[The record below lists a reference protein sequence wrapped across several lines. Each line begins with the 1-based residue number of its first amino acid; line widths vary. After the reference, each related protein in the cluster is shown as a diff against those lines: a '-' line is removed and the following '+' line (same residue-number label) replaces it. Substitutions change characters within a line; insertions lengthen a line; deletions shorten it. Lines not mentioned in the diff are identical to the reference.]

1 MRIQHFLA
9 LCLIIVSVYTCNNLE
24 TQTPDP
30 VLSWKVPADVA
41 GGLQGNDFDK
51 IQAAVNLF
59 TWETFIAINWPALPN
74 YAGVPDSSKTI
85 AATGPRVWETWK
97 EASEVYLPNG
107 QKPSPWGQS
116 DSIPGLKKGIKVL
129 SRWSKNDEFLNDDLQ
144 PTKANGAL
152 PGTLTDQNGNIVY
165 YEIRL
170 NQTLFDYVVK
180 NQFYNSKPQA
190 QAKLISA
197 PAGSMLIKAAW
208 RQLKPG
214 EGENYLVIN
223 AYVSDNPDH
232 KKAKYQLKRMGL
244 VGLHVMHKTPSAP
257 QWIWSTHEQ
266 TQNLSSIHPTFYNPN
281 CDTCPINKQTQPGT
295 PNQVKRAMPIASAT
309 QALNKSIQV
318 LLNKAKLSHYE
329 LIGAQWPIPP
339 SVQNSNPSTVF
350 AVAPSI
356 LANSTME
363 TFIQKSSSCMGC
375 HAMARSSNP
384 DQFVSADF
392 SFTFSDAQPT
402 LSANGIAL
410 PPKQNG
416 VIYPPK
422 KWQSIMLGYNLTI
435 KTYEMLPQNVPVA
448 KLHCGSCHLDAGTN
462 PSAAWWVGM
471 RDSSNYPTLPDITKR
486 INQCFTNSLNGI
498 ALCPDT
504 ATNNVNMNALID
516 YMSWLD
522 TQAKSLPKPLNPF
535 PTIPVLT
542 PDTIRGKKIFLQ
554 KCAFCHQRDG
564 QGRYASNTYY
574 RPALWGAHSYNQSAG
589 FYGHVDWLA
598 AFIHGNMPLGSGGVL
613 TAQEATDLAYYIKGK
628 PRPRKTT
635 TK

>member
-1 MRIQHFLA
+1 MRLQHL
-9 LCLIIVSVYTCNNLE
+9 LVLSLIILLTYTCNNL
-24 TQTPDP
+24 QTPAP
-30 VLSWKVPADVA
+30 APAISWKVPVDVS
-41 GGLQGNDFDK
+41 GGLMGKDFDK

-59 TWETFIAINWPALPN
+59 TWETFVAINWPALPN
-74 YAGVPDSSKTI
+74 YAGVPDSTKTI

-97 EASEVYLPNG
+97 ETSEVYLPSG
-107 QKPSPWGQS
+107 QKPSPWGQN
-116 DSIPGLKKGIKVL
+116 DSLPGLKKGIKVL

-152 PGTLTDQNGNIVY
+152 PGTLTDQKGKIVY

-170 NQTLFDYVVK
+170 NETLFDYIVN
-180 NQFYNSKPQA
+180 NQLYNGNQQA
-190 QAKLISA
+190 QAELISA
-197 PAGSMLIKAAW
+197 PAGSMVIKAAW
-208 RQLKPG
+208 RQLEPG
-214 EGENYLVIN
+214 EGSNYLVVN
-223 AYVSDNPDH
+223 AYVSDNPDRT
-232 KKAKYQLKRMGL
+232 KAKYQLKRMGL

-266 TQNLSSIHPTFYNPN
+266 VQNLSSIHPSFYNPA
-281 CDTCPINKQTQPGT
+281 CDTCPINTQTKPGT
-295 PNQVKRAMPIASAT
+295 PNQVKRTTPITTAT
-309 QALNKSIQV
+309 QALNKNIQGA
-318 LLNKAKLSHYE
+318 LGKAKLSKYE

-339 SVQNSNPSTVF
+339 TAQDTNPSTVF
-350 AVAPSI
+350 AVAPAI

-375 HAMARSSNP
+375 HAMARSTNP
-384 DQFVSADF
+384 NQFVSADF
-392 SFTFSDAQPT
+392 SFTFDDARPV
-402 LSANGIAL
+402 LSANGITL
-410 PPKQNG
+410 PPQQNG
-416 VIYPPK
+416 KIYPPQ
-422 KWQSIMLGYNLTI
+422 KWQSILLGYNLAI
-435 KTYEMLPQNVPVA
+435 NTYEMLPQNVPVA

-462 PSAAWWVGM
+462 PNAAWWVGM
-471 RDSSNYPTLPDITKR
+471 RDSSNYPTVKDITNR

-504 ATNNVNMNALID
+504 VTNNVNMNALID

-535 PTIPVLT
+535 PSIPALT
-542 PDTIRGKKIFLQ
+542 PDTLRGKKIFLQ

-574 RPALWGAHSYNQSAG
+574 RPALWGARSYNQSAG

-613 TAQEATDLAYYIKGK
+613 TPQEATDLAYYIKGK
-628 PRPRKTT
+628 PRPVK
-635 TK
+635 KGGK

>member
-1 MRIQHFLA
+1 MRISQLLVFL
-9 LCLIIVSVYTCNNLE
+9 LLLVFVYTCDNLE
-24 TQTPDP
+24 TQAHDP

-41 GGLQGNDFDK
+41 GGLQGKDFDK

-59 TWETFIAINWPALPN
+59 SWETFVAINWPALPN
-74 YAGVPDSSKTI
+74 QAGLPDSTKTI
-85 AATGPRVWETWK
+85 SATGPRVWETWK
-97 EASEVYLPNG
+97 EASEVYLSNG
-107 QKPSPWGQS
+107 QKPAPWGQN

-144 PTKANGAL
+144 PTKADSTL

-170 NQTLFDYVVK
+170 NQTLFDYVVG
-180 NQFYNSKPQA
+180 NQFYNANQQA

-197 PAGSMLIKAAW
+197 PAGSMIIKAAW
-208 RQLKPG
+208 RQLEPG
-214 EGENYLVIN
+214 EGKNFLVIN
-223 AYVSDNPDH
+223 AYVSDHPDRT
-232 KKAKYQLKRMGL
+232 KAKYQLKKMGL
-244 VGLHVMHKTPSAP
+244 VGLHIMHKTPSAP

-266 TQNLSSIHPTFYNPN
+266 VQNLSSIHPSFYNPA
-281 CDTCPINKQTQPGT
+281 CDTCPINKQTEPGT
-295 PNQVKRAMPIASAT
+295 PNQVKRATPIAAAT
-309 QALNKSIQV
+309 QSLNKSIQT
-318 LLNKAKLSHYE
+318 LLGAAKLSQYE

-339 SVQNSNPSTVF
+339 MAQDTNPATVF
-350 AVAPSI
+350 DVTPAI

-363 TFIQKSSSCMGC
+363 TYIQNSSSCMGC
-375 HAMARSSNP
+375 HAMARSTNP
-384 DQFVSADF
+384 NQFVAADF
-392 SFTFSDAQPT
+392 SFTFDDARPIIKN
-402 LSANGIAL
+402 NGIAL

-416 VIYPPK
+416 TIYPAK
-422 KWQSIMLGYNLTI
+422 RWQSILLGYNLAI
-435 KTYEMLPQNVPVA
+435 RTYEMLPQNVPVA

-462 PSAAWWVGM
+462 PNAAWWVGM
-471 RDSSNYPTLPDITKR
+471 RDSSNYPTRKDITNR

-504 ATNNVNMNALID
+504 VTTNKDMNALID

-522 TQAKSLPKPLNPF
+522 TQAKNLPKPLNPF
-535 PTIPVLT
+535 PTIPTLT

-589 FYGHVDWLA
+589 FYVNMSMLSE
-598 AFIHGNMPLGSGGVL
+598 FIHGNMPLGSGGVL